1 MAHSR
6 QARKRVR
13 QNKRRAAINRGR
25 LSRVRTF
32 VRRVEEAIA
41 SGDKSQ
47 AEQALREAQ
56 PEIASRRCARPSRNA
71 RRDEGAL
78 ASANRGPPGL
88 VARAPRRRTPPRL
101 DRTAATVPL
110 AHRMGALPDS

>member
-1 MAHSR
+1 MAHSS

-25 LSRVRTF
+25 LSRIRTF

-41 SGDKSQ
+41 SGDKSR

-56 PEIASRRCARPSRNA
+56 PEIMR
-71 RRDEGAL
+71 GATKAL
-78 ASANRGPPGL
+78 LHR
-88 VARAPRRRTPPRL
+88 
-101 DRTAATVPL
+101 RTAARRVSSL
-110 AHRMGALPDS
+110 ARRVGALPEG

>member
-1 MAHSR
+1 MAHSS

-25 LSRVRTF
+25 LSRIRTF
-32 VRRVEEAIA
+32 VRHVEEAIA

-56 PEIASRRCARPSRNA
+56 PEIMRGATKALLHRRTAA
-71 RRDEGAL
+71 RRVSL
-78 ASANRGPPGL
+78 AC
-88 VARAPRRRTPPRL
+88 APRGRTPPRL

>member
-13 QNKRRAAINRGR
+13 QNKRRAAVNRGR

-32 VRRVEEAIA
+32 IRRVEEAIA
-41 SGDKSQ
+41 SGDKSR

-56 PEIASRRCARPSRNA
+56 PEIVR
-71 RRDEGAL
+71 GATKSL
-78 ASANRGPPGL
+78 LHR
-88 VARAPRRRTPPRL
+88 
-101 DRTAATVPL
+101 RTAARRVSSL
-110 AHRMGALPDS
+110 ARRVGALPDG